1 MAELETATCR
11 QMRGVPKGES
21 STKISTFSIWCT
33 FSISRPRPFFQK
45 GVFQQRRARPGGGA
59 KRKGTCGGSSSE
71 ATRFYNTYSSKR
83 AAQYNARVPDS
94 TGACKFRFC
103 ISLCCLFH
111 WEPGFHPPLLAFGI
125 VRHVGVAHRRQFT
138 GSVFAGVS
146 MRVRTVGDD
155 FRVLVG

>member
-1 MAELETATCR
+1 MNDNSVVA
-11 QMRGVPKGES
+11 G
-21 STKISTFSIWCT
+21 I
-33 FSISRPRPFFQK
+33 RPRRTLRTLK
-45 GVFQQRRARPGGGA
+45 TKSHTKSAVI
-59 KRKGTCGGSSSE
+59 
-71 ATRFYNTYSSKR
+71 R
-83 AAQYNARVPDS
+83 AAQCNARVPDS